1 MSQLTATFT
10 KTLKFFIRNRA
21 LLLGI
26 VIWPMA
32 LLVLMVNTELTAVSP
47 ADMPLAVG
55 EVTLA
60 MVGFALM
67 LACIMNLPGSIAR
80 DREIGLLTKLRS
92 MPVSPWVDTLG
103 RLLAYLVF
111 AIVVSGL
118 VTLVG
123 LGLGASFSGGAVAGV
138 EVVGFLV
145 MAVAGAA
152 GIGLILGSLIKNV
165 QGVAFFGLA
174 IALIFAFVSGIFVP
188 YTQLAAPLQGFSRA
202 FPVSSAI
209 SSIAYLLLGQ
219 DVAGYDPLTMGQIAT
234 ATTVALVL
242 LGIGLVTYHM
252 TSWRQESGLF
262 RARVPSMS
270 RGRRHRSPH
279 ERTVRTR
286 ERDPSAPGGS

>member
-1 MSQLTATFT
+1 MSQLTATIM
-10 KTLKFFIRNRA
+10 KTLKFFVRNRA

-32 LLVLMVNTELTAVSP
+32 LLVLMVYTELSAVS
-47 ADMPLAVG
+47 AAQMPLAVG
-55 EVTLA
+55 DITLS

-80 DREIGLLTKLRS
+80 DREIGLLVKLRS
-92 MPVSPWVDTLG
+92 MPVSPWIDTLG

-111 AIVVSGL
+111 AIVVAGL

-123 LGLGASFSGGAVAGV
+123 LGLGARFSGDAVAGV

-145 MAVAGAA
+145 MAVVGAA
-152 GIGLILGSLIKNV
+152 GIGLMLGSLIKSV

-174 IALIFAFVSGIFVP
+174 LALIFAFVSGIFVP
-188 YTQLAAPLQGFSRA
+188 YVQLSAPLQWFSRA
-202 FPVSSAI
+202 FPVSSAT

-219 DVAGYDPLTMGQIAT
+219 EVTGYDPLTLGQIAT
-234 ATTVALVL
+234 ATVVALVL
-242 LGIGLVTYHM
+242 LAIGLVLYHR

-262 RARVPSMS
+262 RARIPSMP
-270 RGRRHRSPH
+270 RGRRHRHTH
-279 ERTVRTR
+279 E
-286 ERDPSAPGGS
+286 SAG